1 MSLSDRKTCF
11 VTLAVGKKY
20 RDHALT
26 LAEDIRTIANNTPF
40 VVLTDRPEVFPKSD
54 SLIPLRHR
62 IQSVGV
68 YHDKLDCIAES
79 FRLGFD
85 DCIFLDA
92 DCRILQNATIS
103 RQWKIGLTAKSCYD
117 LHKNLLRRESRET
130 GIYDLFQKI
139 AGRYVIEVEGCKF
152 IQEWIFVVC
161 RDGNED
167 IFLQSWREIRDILER
182 KRIFAGEGA
191 AIGMAVR
198 IAGWSVYHYDTGYPE
213 DAIRHRQIDIYKDK
227 MFFRPESVPDSFQE
241 KYQELELQRKAIEE
255 QNPLLRKIRKI
266 TNLCGREIR
275 YMRLKFKNS
284 IDSL

>member
-26 LAEDIRTIANNTPF
+26 LAEYIRTITDNTPF

-54 SLIPLRHR
+54 SLIPIPHR

-68 YHDKLDCIAES
+68 YHDKLDCIAAS

-103 RQWKIGLTAKSCYD
+103 RQWKIRLTAKSCYD

-130 GIYDLFQKI
+130 GIGDFLEKI
-139 AGRYVIEVEGCKF
+139 ACRYGIQIEGCKF
-152 IQEWIFVVC
+152 INEWIFVVC

-167 IFLQSWREIRDILER
+167 IFPQSWREIRNILER
-182 KRIFAGEGA
+182 KRTFAGEGA
-191 AIGMAVR
+191 AAISMAVR

-213 DAIRHRQIDIYKDK
+213 EAIRHRQIDIYKDK
-227 MFFRPESVPDSFQE
+227 MFIRPESIPGSFQE
-241 KYQELELQRKAIEE
+241 KYQELELQRKAI
-255 QNPLLRKIRKI
+255 
-266 TNLCGREIR
+266 
-275 YMRLKFKNS
+275 
-284 IDSL
+284 

>member
-20 RDHALT
+20 RDHALA
-26 LAEDIRTIANNTPF
+26 LAEDVRTITDNTPF

-54 SLIPLRHR
+54 SLIPVSHR

-103 RQWKIGLTAKSCYD
+103 RHRKLGLTAKSCYD

-130 GIYDLFQKI
+130 GIYDCFPKI
-139 AGRYVIEVEGCKF
+139 AGRYGIQVEECKF
-152 IQEWIFVVC
+152 ISEWIFVVC

-167 IFLQSWREIRDILER
+167 IFLQSCL
-182 KRIFAGEGA
+182 AGDPRYFRAEKNFRWG
-191 AIGMAVR
+191 G
-198 IAGWSVYHYDTGYPE
+198 SSD
-213 DAIRHRQIDIYKDK
+213 RHGRADRGLVGLSLRYWL
-227 MFFRPESVPDSFQE
+227 SGGGDSSSANR
-241 KYQELELQRKAIEE
+241 YLQR
-255 QNPLLRKIRKI
+255 
-266 TNLCGREIR
+266 
-275 YMRLKFKNS
+275 
-284 IDSL
+284 

>member
-1 MSLSDRKTCF
+1 MSFSDRKICF

-26 LAEDIRTIANNTPF
+26 LAEDIRTIADNTPF

-54 SLIPLRHR
+54 SLIPIPHR

-68 YHDKLDCIAES
+68 YHDKLDCIAAS

-103 RQWKIGLTAKSCYD
+103 RHWKLGLTAKSCYD
-117 LHKNLLRRESRET
+117 LHRHLLRRESGET
-130 GIYDLFQKI
+130 GIYDFFQKI
-139 AGRYVIEVEGCKF
+139 ASRYGIEIEGCKF
-152 IQEWIFVVC
+152 INEWIFVVC

-198 IAGWSVYHYDTGYPE
+198 IAGWSVYHYDTG
-213 DAIRHRQIDIYKDK
+213 
-227 MFFRPESVPDSFQE
+227 SVSYTHLTLP
-241 KYQELELQRKAIEE
+241 
-255 QNPLLRKIRKI
+255 
-266 TNLCGREIR
+266 TNREV
-275 YMRLKFKNS
+275 
-284 IDSL
+284 

>member
-1 MSLSDRKTCF
+1 MSLSDRKICF

-26 LAEDIRTIANNTPF
+26 LAEDIRTITDNSPF

-54 SLIPLRHR
+54 SLIPIRHR
-62 IQSVGV
+62 VQSVGV
-68 YHDKLDCIAES
+68 YHDKLDCIAAS

-103 RQWKIGLTAKSCYD
+103 RQWKLGLTAKSCYD
-117 LHKNLLRRESRET
+117 LHRHLLRRESRET
-130 GIYDLFQKI
+130 GIYDFFQKI
-139 AGRYVIEVEGCKF
+139 ASRYGIEIEGCKF
-152 IQEWIFVVC
+152 INEWIFVVC

-191 AIGMAVR
+191 AIGMAAR

-213 DAIRHRQIDIYKDK
+213 EAIRHRQIDIYKDK
-227 MFFRPESVPDSFQE
+227 MFFRPESIPDSFRE

-255 QNPLLRKIRKI
+255 QNPLLRKTHKVL
-266 TNLCGREIR
+266 NLCGREIR
-275 YMRLKFKNS
+275 YTRLKLKNS